1 MAGRRPLPLFVAL
14 LFLAAPPD
22 AARSSEDA
30 DVLLDFKAAMSD
42 PTGALRSWVP
52 SSAPCGN
59 GTASWAGII
68 CDHDG
73 SVSGLRLEGISLSGS
88 LNVAF
93 LGRLPRLRTLS
104 FTNNNFEGAMPD
116 VGRLGNLRA
125 VYLSTNKF
133 SGEIPD
139 DAFAGMNW
147 LKKLYLSHNGFSG
160 SIPAS
165 IAALPKLLELG
176 LDDNRFGGAIPDL
189 QVKQMKRVNLSNND
203 LEGRIPD
210 VLRKMD
216 ADVFSGNKRLC
227 GEPLRVPCQP
237 PSPSLSTMSPS
248 TSSGGSAH
256 HPIIFTTIA
265 IGLVVAVVA
274 AIFLVPRRRQTGD
287 DGLGQSLP
295 PENSKFA
302 SSEEEK
308 LEAGVAGCHR
318 GGGGSGKKVAKDHEQ
333 GRLVFVRENRV
344 SFQLQDLLKSSA
356 EVLGTGNFGCSYKAT
371 LSNGASVVVKR
382 FRHMNRVGKGEFE
395 EHMRRLGRLCHPNL
409 LPLVAYYYRKDEK
422 LLVTDYMAKRSLA
435 NALHGC
441 RASNIPALDWSTRL
455 KVVKG
460 VVKGLNYLKEELQM
474 LSVPHGNLKSSNVL
488 LDDSLEPL
496 LTDYAL
502 LPVMNQA
509 HSGQFMAAYKSPEC
523 KQQGRTSKKSDVWSF
538 GVLILE
544 ILTGKI
550 PTTELGQEKGGLDLQ
565 GWVYSVTQEE
575 WSSKVLDSELKA
587 TKDSEGQ
594 MHKLMQIGLACCRED
609 IEKRCELEEALD
621 KIEELKGGDTNED
634 CARILTTDGEND
646 LSTVD
651 IK

>member
-42 PTGALRSWVP
+42 PTGALRSWAP

-73 SVSGLRLEGISLSGS
+73 SVSGLRLEGMSLSGS
-88 LNVAF
+88 LNVGF

-116 VGRLGNLRA
+116 VGRLGSLRA

-133 SGEIPD
+133 SGEIPN

-147 LKKLYLSHNGFSG
+147 VKKLYLSHNDFSG
-160 SIPAS
+160 SNPAS
-165 IAALPKLLELG
+165 IAGLPKLMDLG
-176 LDDNRFGGAIPDL
+176 LDDNWFGGAIPDL
-189 QVKQMKRVNLSNND
+189 QVKQLKRVNLSNND

-210 VLRKMD
+210 GLRKMD
-216 ADVFSGNKRLC
+216 ADVLSGNKGLC

-237 PSPSLSTMSPS
+237 PSPSPSPSSSSSLSTPSLS
-248 TSSGGSAH
+248 TSSGGSAY

-274 AIFLVPRRRQTGD
+274 AIFIVPRRRQTKD
-287 DGLGQSLP
+287 DRLAQPLP

-308 LEAGVAGCHR
+308 LEAGAAGCHR

-333 GRLVFVRENRV
+333 RRLVFVREIRA

-371 LSNGASVVVKR
+371 LSSGASVVVKR

-395 EHMRRLGRLCHPNL
+395 EHMRRLGTLCHPNL

-422 LLVTDYMAKRSLA
+422 LVVTDYMANRSLA
-435 NALHGC
+435 NVLH
-441 RASNIPALDWSTRL
+441 
-455 KVVKG
+455 VKG
-460 VVKGLNYLKEELQM
+460 VVKGLNYLYEELQM
-474 LSVPHGNLKSSNVL
+474 LSVPHGHLKSSNVL
-488 LDDSLEPL
+488 LDDSLKPL

-509 HSGQFMAAYKSPEC
+509 QAGQFMAAYKSPEC
-523 KQQGRTSKKSDVWSF
+523 KQQGRTSKKSDVWSL

-550 PTTELGQEKGGLDLQ
+550 PTTELQQEKGGLDLR
-565 GWVYSVTQEE
+565 GWVYSVPQEE

-587 TKDSEGQ
+587 KKDSEGQ

-609 IEKRCELEEALD
+609 VDKRCELEEALD
-621 KIEELKGGDTNED
+621 RIEELKGRDTNED
-634 CARILTTDGEND
+634 SARILTTDGEDD

-651 IK
+651 IN